1 MSQRVFENRTVLVT
15 GGSRGIGRAV
25 CEALAE
31 GGARVAINF
40 QKNEQAAHEALAAV
54 EKRTERAVV
63 VQADVSREDH
73 VERMVAAVRKKL
85 GPIDLLVNNAGI
97 AGNVDHDQLSFE
109 SWKRMFEVNV
119 NGPFL
124 VTWAVKDEMIERRFG
139 RIVALLH
146 DSTAARVGALF
157 QLLVQDTTA
166 QDFGLPSSAIRLRM

>member
-85 GPIDLLVNNAGI
+85 GSIDLLVNNAGI
-97 AGNVDHDQLSFE
+97 A
-109 SWKRMFEVNV
+109 
-119 NGPFL
+119 
-124 VTWAVKDEMIERRFG
+124 
-139 RIVALLH
+139 ALLH
-146 DSTAARVGALF
+146 DSTAARVGALL

>member
-63 VQADVSREDH
+63 VRADVSREDH

-85 GPIDLLVNNAGI
+85 GSIDLLVNNAGI
-97 AGNVDHDQLSFE
+97 E
-109 SWKRMFEVNV
+109 
-119 NGPFL
+119 
-124 VTWAVKDEMIERRFG
+124 
-139 RIVALLH
+139 ALLH